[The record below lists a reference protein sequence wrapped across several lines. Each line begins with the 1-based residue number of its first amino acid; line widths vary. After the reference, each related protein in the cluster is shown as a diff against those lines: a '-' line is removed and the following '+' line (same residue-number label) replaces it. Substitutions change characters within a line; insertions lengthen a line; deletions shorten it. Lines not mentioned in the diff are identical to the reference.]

1 MKILIAEDDA
11 VSRKLLESNLH
22 RWGHEAVSCKDGD
35 QAWAY
40 LEQPDTPRLAILD
53 WMMPGIEGP
62 ELCRRARELRHGSL
76 LYLILLTAKGDEADL
91 VQGLQAGADDYMLGA
106 YRLYLGGA
114 LVNVGPG
121 RGEAPVWGGNGTY
134 MEKPYQTLDV
144 TPWLPADGGELL
156 VADHSAREALPV
168 LHDVGELANLV
179 QCALG
184 FLHEG
189 VDALDHHADLVLN
202 ALDLIH
208 EGLGLFEGERP
219 AGVGGEPG
227 GSGFDHDLGRGEPQR

>member
-91 VQGLQAGADDYMLGA
+91 VQGLQAGADDY
-106 YRLYLGGA
+106 
-114 LVNVGPG
+114 V
-121 RGEAPVWGGNGTY
+121 T
-134 MEKPYQTLDV
+134 KPFSR
-144 TPWLPADGGELL
+144 EEMR
-156 VADHSAREALPV
+156 ARM
-168 LHDVGELANLV
+168 
-179 QCALG
+179 
-184 FLHEG
+184 
-189 VDALDHHADLVLN
+189 
-202 ALDLIH
+202 
-208 EGLGLFEGERP
+208 
-219 AGVGGEPG
+219 GVGLRFLELQERLIEAERNRVVVQAAGAAAHEINQPLTVLMGTAQLLQMRAEKGAEPNPAITEMYNAAERIREIVQQMG
-227 GSGFDHDLGRGEPQR
+227 KVRTYATRPYIEGIDIVDFGVGSDEPETE